1 MGQGKRSKRPQ
12 LGPWDGGG
20 KHRGSLFGF
29 AHHVH
34 NDSSLSKTLGVWYPV
49 VPNFPAL
56 GNVPSVPPEAT
67 LSLSRNRTAVCKA
80 VARKPAAQISWTP
93 EGVDCVTEQEYW
105 GNGTVTVQTSGESSM
120 IEPAR
125 VKCSHWAHLPGWG
138 MERGG
143 GRITLYKIVDKIRCF
158 MNEKSLINNLFS
170 FIVLL
175 LCVCP
180 VNTSLSVVMDT
191 NAVLHC
197 PRTLT
202 RVVLTRWEIILRD
215 KPSCTKAHRS
225 DTNETKEINCT
236 DDRITWASRP
246 SQNPDLQIAP
256 VAITHDGYYRC
267 VMVTPDGN
275 FNHNYHLQVLV
286 PPEATLSLS
295 RNRTAVCKAV
305 AGKPAA
311 QISWTPEGDDCV
323 TEQEYWGNGTV
334 TVQSTCSWEVPDV
347 TTVACSVSHLTGNRS
362 LCIELLPGTKTLAK
376 LNILCVVIILVILIL
391 IIMGS
396 FWFLKISGCRKYK
409 LNKTE
414 ATPVLRKDVMKSYV
428 SYSEKSNPLYDTA
441 NKVKMFQA
449 LQS

>member
-1 MGQGKRSKRPQ
+1 M
-12 LGPWDGGG
+12 LYPW
-20 KHRGSLFGF
+20 
-29 AHHVH
+29 
-34 NDSSLSKTLGVWYPV
+34 
-49 VPNFPAL
+49 
-56 GNVPSVPPEAT
+56 
-67 LSLSRNRTAVCKA
+67 RTADL
-80 VARKPAAQISWTP
+80 
-93 EGVDCVTEQEYW
+93 G
-105 GNGTVTVQTSGESSM
+105 
-120 IEPAR
+120 
-125 VKCSHWAHLPGWG
+125 
-138 MERGG
+138 
-143 GRITLYKIVDKIRCF
+143 
-158 MNEKSLINNLFS
+158 
-170 FIVLL
+170 LL
-175 LCVCP
+175 LILTVFLGAASSSSNMDGKEMTQNYSTP
-180 VNTSLSVVMDT
+180 LPEVNTSLSVVMDT

-256 VAITHDGYYRC
+256 VAVTHDGYYRC

-286 PPEATLSLS
+286 SPEATLSLS

-362 LCIELLPGTKTLAK
+362 LCIELLPGTKHSEK
-376 LNILCVVIILVILIL
+376 SYILYIILPILIL
-391 IIMGS
+391 IVVGS
-396 FWFLKISGCRKYK
+396 IWFLKFNGCRKCK
-409 LNKTE
+409 LNKRE
-414 ATPVLRKDVMKSYV
+414 ATPVVEDEMEPYASYT
-428 SYSEKSNPLYDTA
+428 EKNNPLYDTT
-441 NKVKMFQA
+441 NKVKMSQE
-449 LQS
+449 LQNEVDCTGLHTL